1 MGVKRR
7 KSCILLRSEVKGL
20 HEYMEQFRPPIKP
33 HETCARECLVHDS
46 RKCKRSRPAHRAIH
60 QATCQRSCGRL
71 ALRSLCS
78 RFTISMCARSHL

>member
-20 HEYMEQFRPPIKP
+20 HQEFRPPINPK
-33 HETCARECLVHDS
+33 TCARECLVHDS

>member
-20 HEYMEQFRPPIKP
+20 HKYCGIPSAHSP
-33 HETCARECLVHDS
+33 HETSARECFVHDS

>member
-20 HEYMEQFRPPIKP
+20 HKYCWEFRPPINPLKP
-33 HETCARECLVHDS
+33 GARECLVHDS

-78 RFTISMCARSHL
+78 KFTISMCARSHL